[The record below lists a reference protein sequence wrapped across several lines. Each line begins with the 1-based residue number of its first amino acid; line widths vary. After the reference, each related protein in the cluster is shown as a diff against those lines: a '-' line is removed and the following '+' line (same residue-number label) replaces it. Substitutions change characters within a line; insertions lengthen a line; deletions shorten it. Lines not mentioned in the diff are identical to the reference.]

1 MNKRTTNKTIEIVIR
16 PSSKIRSRQ
25 WWSKQLKKS
34 KKLISKY
41 LNNSTKRNLIRNSS
55 LTLLLTNNKE
65 IQNLNKRFRNINRS
79 TDVLSFH
86 LNKKEQLKKKY
97 LGDIVIATEFAKK
110 QAIKKRIPLETEL
123 QMLLI
128 HGYLHL
134 LGYDH
139 KLIKQAKTMFSL
151 QNKILLM
158 MLTK

>member
-1 MNKRTTNKTIEIVIR
+1 M
-16 PSSKIRSRQ
+16 
-25 WWSKQLKKS
+25 L
-34 KKLISKY
+34 LKY
-41 LNNSTKRNLIRNSS
+41 LNNSTKIKLIKSSS

-65 IQNLNKRFRNINRS
+65 IQNLNKRFRNINRA

-86 LNKKEQLKKKY
+86 LNRKEQLTKKY
-97 LGDIVIATEFAKK
+97 LGDIVISTEFAKK
-110 QAIKKRIPLETEL
+110 QAIKKKVPLETEL

-139 KLIKQAKTMFSL
+139 KLVKQAKVMFSL

-158 MLTK
+158 LLLAK